1 MLVSWDYPLVLLS
14 VLIAVVGSFTA
25 LIQAECMRKS
35 NRRIAKVWMI
45 AGSATLGSTIW
56 AMHFIGML
64 AFRLPISIGY
74 DVSLTILS
82 GLPAFSA
89 ALLSFFVL
97 SKPHIHIRT
106 IFITSILMGAGICL
120 MHYMGMAAIKMS
132 PPISYNLLSVLASA
146 IIAIFASMGA
156 LLMMYRGGKIKMQPM
171 LRLALGGLIMGLAI
185 SSMHYTSMLGMQIMP
200 GSVCLSRLTGAR
212 QETLAVAIALI
223 VFLWFLGGVIF
234 AMLSQRIEKEKIS
247 FYHKVIDAIPD
258 AMLISDAC
266 GIITMANTQVQ
277 KVTGYKIKELN
288 GQALKILVPRRFDGG
303 GHVLVDQFRV
313 GIVPPLKSA
322 ECETV
327 ILNKNGC
334 EVDVEINV
342 VPMQTR
348 HGLLMLSSL
357 RDISARKAHT
367 VALQTSE
374 AKLSAMF
381 QTINDLVWLK
391 DLDGVY
397 LACNSAFERFFGAK
411 EVDIVG
417 KTDYDFVDKELAN
430 FFREHDRLA
439 MGNGSPSVNE
449 EWVTYADNGYRA
461 LLETTKTPMRDP
473 AGRLIGVLGI
483 AHDITERKL
492 WEKTLKE
499 NEEQFHMV
507 LNISQD
513 GFTVHDLQTR
523 YVEVNDAYCHML
535 GYSREELLQM
545 TTFDVTLKGPLE
557 IIEHAKKVVETGSD
571 LYETSVRCK
580 DGRIL
585 DISVNVIYSK
595 QYKDRFY
602 AFTRDITV
610 HKQYE
615 ARIERLKK
623 LYQALSEVNQAIV
636 HMEHQSELFPL
647 VCRCAVEFGGMQTAW
662 ISELDASSGLLVQV
676 AKYGINLE
684 LVDNIVISTHA
695 DIPEGIGPGG
705 TAMRENRSIIVNDI
719 ANLKT
724 VHWDKMLSYGYW
736 NAVAAFPI
744 CRDGQ
749 PFALLCVCHAQVNA
763 FDDEAVALLTE
774 MSVDIAFA
782 IDNFDREEKR
792 KQAEEANQLAASV
805 YQTSSEAMVI
815 TDANRQIIDVNPA
828 FIEVTGYSKKEV
840 LGRNSNILRSPKH
853 NQAVYERMKS
863 ETAVTG
869 KWQGEMWAQR
879 KNGEVFP
886 MWLITNT
893 VYNDDGSARYRI
905 SLFTDIT
912 EKKASEELIWQQAHI
927 DSLTGLPNRSMFHD
941 RFKQEINKSHRTG
954 VPLALLYL
962 DLDRFKEV
970 NDTLGHD
977 VGDLLLKETAQRLS
991 MCVRD
996 VDVVS
1001 RLGGDEFT
1009 IILTE
1014 VGDMTGIERVTES
1027 ILESLSKSFQL
1038 GDDIVYVSTSI
1049 GITLYPIDATEP
1061 EVLLKNA
1068 DQAMYVAKS
1077 AGRNQS
1083 SYFAK
1088 AMQDVAQKRMR
1099 LANDLRVALR
1109 NEQIWVAYQPIVDL
1123 NTGAIIKA
1131 EALAR
1136 WQHPT
1141 LGSISPAEFIPIAE
1155 SAGLIFE
1162 VGDWIFQQALLQV
1175 KHWQATYNAEFQVS
1189 VNKSP
1194 IQIQYTSSKT
1204 EPWHVQISKLGL
1216 TGKSIVAEITEGLLL
1231 DANFSTQ
1238 EMLLEFRDAGIQ
1250 VALDDFGTGYSSL
1263 SYLQKFDIDYIKID
1277 QSFVRN
1283 LSPTSGDMAL
1293 CEAIIVMAHKL
1304 GMKVIAEGIE
1314 TTDQRY
1320 LLTLAGCDYGQGYLF
1335 SKPVPASEFEKLLVK
1350 V

>member
-1 MLVSWDYPLVLLS
+1 MLVTWDFPLVLLS
-14 VLIAVVGSFTA
+14 VLIAVIGSFTA
-25 LIQAECMRKS
+25 LIQAERMRKS
-35 NRRIAKVWMI
+35 TGRSASMWMV

-64 AFRLPISIGY
+64 ALHLPIPIGY
-74 DVSLTILS
+74 DLSLTILS

-97 SKPHIHIRT
+97 SKPSLRIQT
-106 IFITSILMGAGICL
+106 IFITSILMGAGISL

-132 PPISYNLLSVLASA
+132 PPISYNFLSVIASVL
-146 IIAIFASMGA
+146 IAIFASMGA
-156 LLMMYRGGKIKMQPM
+156 LLMMYRGEKMKMLPM
-171 LRLALGGLIMGLAI
+171 LRLVLGSLIMGLAI
-185 SSMHYTSMLGMQIMP
+185 ASMHYTSMLGMQIIP

-212 QETLAVAIALI
+212 QETLAIVIALI
-223 VFLWFLGGVIF
+223 VFLWFLGGVIMARF
-234 AMLSQRIEKEKIS
+234 SQRIEKENVA
-247 FYHKVIDAIPD
+247 FYHKVIDAMPD
-258 AMLISDAC
+258 VMLICDAN
-266 GIITMANTQVQ
+266 GTIIMANIQVQ

-288 GQALKILVPRRFDGG
+288 GQALRVLVPSRFDGV
-303 GHVLVDQFRV
+303 GHILIDQFRI
-313 GIVPPLKSA
+313 GAESQLKLT

-327 ILNKNGC
+327 ILRNNGR

-342 VPMQTR
+342 VPMQTK
-348 HGLLMLSSL
+348 HGLLMLNSL
-357 RDISARKAHT
+357 RDITERKRNT
-367 VALQTSE
+367 IALQASE

-411 EVDIVG
+411 EADIVG
-417 KTDYDFVDKELAN
+417 KTDYEFVDKDLAD

-439 MGNGSPSVNE
+439 MEKGSPSINE

-461 LLETTKTPMRDP
+461 LLETTKTPMRDKS
-473 AGRLIGVLGI
+473 GQVTGVLGI
-483 AHDITERKL
+483 AHDITERKQ

-499 NEEQFHMV
+499 NEEQFHTI

-513 GFTVHDLQTR
+513 GFTIHDLQTR
-523 YVEVNDAYCHML
+523 FVEVNDAFCHML
-535 GYSREELLQM
+535 GYSREELLQL
-545 TTFDVTLKGPLE
+545 TTFDVSLRDPLE
-557 IIEHAKKVVETGSD
+557 IVAHAKKVIETGGD
-571 LYETSVRCK
+571 LYEAQIRCK

-602 AFTRDITV
+602 AFTRDITA

-636 HMEHQSELFPL
+636 HMGHQSELFPL

-662 ISELDASSGLLVQV
+662 MSQLDETTGLLMQV
-676 AKYGINLE
+676 AKYGVNLE

-695 DIPEGIGPGG
+695 DKPEGVGPGG

-719 ANLKT
+719 ASLKT
-724 VHWDKMLSYGYW
+724 VYWDKMLSYGYW

-744 CRDGQ
+744 CRNGQ
-749 PFALLCVCHAQVNA
+749 PFALLCVCHDQINA

-774 MSVDIAFA
+774 MATDIAFA

-792 KQAEEANQLAASV
+792 KQAEEANQLAVSV
-805 YQTSSEAMVI
+805 YQTSSEAMVV

-828 FIEVTGYSKKEV
+828 FIEVTGYSKEEV
-840 LGRNSNILRSPKH
+840 LGKNSSILRSHKH
-853 NQAVYERMKS
+853 NQAVCERMRD
-863 ETAVTG
+863 ETAITG

-886 MWLITNT
+886 MWLTTNT
-893 VYNDDGSARYRI
+893 VYNEDGSPRYRI
-905 SLFTDIT
+905 SLFIDIT

-927 DSLTGLPNRSMFHD
+927 DSLTGLPNRSMFQD
-941 RFKQEINKSHRTG
+941 RLKQEINKSHRTG
-954 VPLALLYL
+954 LPLALLYL

-977 VGDLLLKETAQRLS
+977 VGDLLLKQAAQRLN
-991 MCVRD
+991 MCVRE

-1014 VGDMTGIERVTES
+1014 IGDMTGIERVIES
-1027 ILESLSKSFQL
+1027 ILESLAKPFQL
-1038 GDDIVYVSTSI
+1038 GEDIVYVSTSI
-1049 GITLYPIDATEP
+1049 GITLYPTDASEP
-1061 EVLLKNA
+1061 EALLKNA
-1068 DQAMYVAKS
+1068 DQAMYVAKN

-1099 LANDLRVALR
+1099 LANDLRVALQGQ
-1109 NEQIWVAYQPIVDL
+1109 QIWVAYQPIVDL
-1123 NTGAIIKA
+1123 KTGEITKA

-1141 LGSISPAEFIPIAE
+1141 LGAISPAEFIPVAE
-1155 SAGLIFE
+1155 NSGLIFE
-1162 VGDWIFQQALLQV
+1162 IGDWIFQQALLQV
-1175 KHWQATYNAEFQVS
+1175 KYWQAKYNPEFQVS

-1194 IQIQYTSSKT
+1194 IQIQYVSNKT

-1216 TGKSIVAEITEGLLL
+1216 LGKSIVAEITEGLLL

-1238 EMLLEFRDAGIQ
+1238 ERLLEFRDAGIQ

-1314 TTDQRY
+1314 TTDQKY

-1350 V
+1350 L